1 MSTPFVVL
9 DSLGPK
15 QVPAS
20 PEWHVVATKTFFNA
34 AQAHPLRLKTLDF

>member
-1 MSTPFVVL
+1 MTTPFALL

-20 PEWHVVATKTFFNA
+20 PEWHMVATKIFFHA
-34 AQAHPLRLKTLDF
+34 AQTHPLRLKTLDF